1 MDEQKVEMTLE
12 EQIDNIQEFLKEF
25 DNPLIVHLPE
35 KGQRVADMG
44 INIEFFDTHTG
55 LKTSSSENSAS
66 FIIYQIRFK

>member
-1 MDEQKVEMTLE
+1 MKMDEQKVEMTLE

-44 INIEFFDTHTG
+44 INKDFYD
-55 LKTSSSENSAS
+55 LVARNVD
-66 FIIYQIRFK
+66 